1 VELPVELDGARL
13 LRATERIRLIRGGSY
28 RFVLPVAV
36 GETVIADDVT
46 PAELRDA
53 LGLCGIE
60 VRA

>member
-1 VELPVELDGARL
+1 MPRERFETQNVPVPLSRQPEIGNRD
-13 LRATERIRLIRGGSY
+13 
-28 RFVLPVAV
+28 PHV